1 MIELKP
7 CPNCG
12 DEPRLHKT
20 SRGKFRYECSGDC
33 WLHTSNYWQESDA
46 ANEWNSFVERVSW
59 DEDDSRAWDELIERL
74 MSGRAAHG

>member
-12 DEPRLHKT
+12 GEPRLHKT
-20 SRGKFRYECSGDC
+20 SRGKFRYECSSDC

-46 ANEWNSFVERVSW
+46 ANE
-59 DEDDSRAWDELIERL
+59 
-74 MSGRAAHG
+74 